1 MQRILSIGF
10 ILLWSIVSNAQTA
23 ATVQGKVDAK
33 QISVGDR
40 IHYFLEATIQK
51 NKGTLQWPSL
61 SDTFNHLEII
71 EKSKIDTS
79 SSGDLITYKQQLQLS
94 GFDSGSFLIPSFRFQ
109 VQPIGQASYELKTDS
124 FYISIKTLA
133 VDTTKPYKRIKD
145 IIAVTTTWRDYIAWI
160 IGILIGLLLG
170 VGLVWYLLKRKGK
183 KLKDLFERK
192 KETIYE
198 RALRAL
204 DTLYKE
210 KLWQH
215 NQSKEHYSRLT
226 TIIRTYVEERFGLP
240 MLEQTTDEFIQHAKH
255 HPALQP
261 YFHSLVDLLQIA
273 DMAKFAKAQPLPE
286 EHIKSLEIARLFI
299 VNSTPNETQEKK

>member
-1 MQRILSIGF
+1 MQRILFIGF
-10 ILLWSIVSNAQTA
+10 ILLWSIASNAQTA

-51 NKGTLQWPSL
+51 NKGTLQWPAL
-61 SDTFNHLEII
+61 PDTFNNLEII
-71 EKSKIDTS
+71 EKNKIDTS
-79 SSGDLITYKQQLQLS
+79 FAGDLITYKQQLQLS

-124 FYISIKTLA
+124 FYINIKTLS
-133 VDTTKPYKRIKD
+133 VDTTKPYKNIKD
-145 IIAVTTTWRDYIAWI
+145 IIAVDTTWRDYLSWI
-160 IGILIGLLLG
+160 LGILIGLLLG
-170 VGLVWYLLKRKGK
+170 ILLVWYLLKRKGK

-204 DTLYKE
+204 ETLDKE
-210 KLWQH
+210 KLWQY

-240 MLEQTTDEFIQHAKH
+240 MLEQTTDEFIQNAKH

-286 EHIKSLEIARLFI
+286 EHIKSLEIAKLFI

>member
-1 MQRILSIGF
+1 MQRILFIGF
-10 ILLWSIVSNAQTA
+10 ILLWSIASNAQTA

-51 NKGTLQWPSL
+51 NKGTLQWPAL
-61 SDTFNHLEII
+61 PDTFNNLEII

-79 SSGDLITYKQQLQLS
+79 FAGDLITYKKQLQLS

-124 FYISIKTLA
+124 FYINIKTLS
-133 VDTTKPYKRIKD
+133 VDTTKPYKNIKD
-145 IIAVTTTWRDYIAWI
+145 IIAVDTTWRDYLSWI
-160 IGILIGLLLG
+160 LGILIGLLLG
-170 VGLVWYLLKRKGK
+170 ILLVWYLLKRKGK

-204 DTLYKE
+204 ETLEKE
-210 KLWQH
+210 KLWQY

-240 MLEQTTDEFIQHAKH
+240 MLEQTTDEFIQNAKH

-286 EHIKSLEIARLFI
+286 EHIKSLEIAKLFI

>member
-1 MQRILSIGF
+1 M
-10 ILLWSIVSNAQTA
+10 LWSIASKAQTA

-51 NKGTLQWPSL
+51 NKGTLQWPAL
-61 SDTFNHLEII
+61 PDTFNNLEII
-71 EKSKIDTS
+71 EKNKIDTS
-79 SSGDLITYKQQLQLS
+79 FAGDLITYKQQLQLS

-124 FYISIKTLA
+124 FYINIKTLS
-133 VDTTKPYKRIKD
+133 VDTTKPYKNIKD
-145 IIAVTTTWRDYIAWI
+145 IIAVDTTWRDYLSWI
-160 IGILIGLLLG
+160 LGILIGLLLCIL
-170 VGLVWYLLKRKGK
+170 LVWYILKRKGK

-204 DTLYKE
+204 DTLDKE
-210 KLWQH
+210 KLWQY

-240 MLEQTTDEFIQHAKH
+240 MLEQTTDEFIQNAKH

-286 EHIKSLEIARLFI
+286 EHIKSLEIAKLFI

>member
-1 MQRILSIGF
+1 MQRILFIGF
-10 ILLWSIVSNAQTA
+10 ILLWSIASNAQTA

-51 NKGTLQWPSL
+51 NKGTLQWPAL
-61 SDTFNHLEII
+61 PDTFNNLEII

-79 SSGDLITYKQQLQLS
+79 FAGDLITYKQQLQLS

-124 FYISIKTLA
+124 FYINIKTLS
-133 VDTTKPYKRIKD
+133 VDTTKPYKNIKD
-145 IIAVTTTWRDYIAWI
+145 IIAVDTTWRDYVSWI
-160 IGILIGLLLG
+160 LGILIGLLLG
-170 VGLVWYLLKRKGK
+170 ILLVWYLLKRKGK

-204 DTLYKE
+204 DNLDKE
-210 KLWQH
+210 KLWQY

-240 MLEQTTDEFIQHAKH
+240 MLEQTTDEFIQNAKH
-255 HPALQP
+255 HPTLQP

-286 EHIKSLEIARLFI
+286 EHIKSLEIAKLFI

>member
-1 MQRILSIGF
+1 MQRILFIGF
-10 ILLWSIVSNAQTA
+10 ILLWSIASNAQTA

-51 NKGTLQWPSL
+51 NKGTLQWPAL
-61 SDTFNHLEII
+61 PDTFNNLEII

-79 SSGDLITYKQQLQLS
+79 FAGDLITYKQQLQLS

-124 FYISIKTLA
+124 FYINIKTLS
-133 VDTTKPYKRIKD
+133 VDTTKPYKNIKD
-145 IIAVTTTWRDYIAWI
+145 IIAVDTTWRDYLSWI
-160 IGILIGLLLG
+160 LGILIGLLLG
-170 VGLVWYLLKRKGK
+170 ILLVWYLLKRKGK

-204 DTLYKE
+204 ETLEKE
-210 KLWQH
+210 KLWQY

-240 MLEQTTDEFIQHAKH
+240 MLEQTTDEFIQNAKH

-286 EHIKSLEIARLFI
+286 EHIKSLEIAKLFI

>member
-1 MQRILSIGF
+1 MQRILYIGF
-10 ILLWSIVSNAQTA
+10 ILLWSIASNAQTA

-51 NKGTLQWPSL
+51 NKGTLQWPAL
-61 SDTFNHLEII
+61 PDTFNNLEII

-79 SSGDLITYKQQLQLS
+79 FAGDLITYKQQLQLS

-124 FYISIKTLA
+124 FYINIKTLS
-133 VDTTKPYKRIKD
+133 VDTTKPYKNIKD
-145 IIAVTTTWRDYIAWI
+145 IITVDTTWRDYLSWI
-160 IGILIGLLLG
+160 LGILIGLLLG
-170 VGLVWYLLKRKGK
+170 ILLVWYLLKRKGK

-204 DTLYKE
+204 ETLEKE

-240 MLEQTTDEFIQHAKH
+240 MLEQTTDEFIQNAKH

-286 EHIKSLEIARLFI
+286 EHIKSLEIAKLFI

>member
-1 MQRILSIGF
+1 M
-10 ILLWSIVSNAQTA
+10 
-23 ATVQGKVDAK
+23 QGKVDAK

-51 NKGTLQWPSL
+51 NKGTLQWPAL
-61 SDTFNHLEII
+61 PDTFNNLEII

-79 SSGDLITYKQQLQLS
+79 FAGDLITYKQQLQLS

-124 FYISIKTLA
+124 FYINIKTLS
-133 VDTTKPYKRIKD
+133 VDTTKPYKNIKD
-145 IIAVTTTWRDYIAWI
+145 IIAVDTTWRDYLSWI
-160 IGILIGLLLG
+160 LGILIGLLLG
-170 VGLVWYLLKRKGK
+170 ILLVWYLLKRKGK

-204 DTLYKE
+204 ETLEKE
-210 KLWQH
+210 KLWQY

-240 MLEQTTDEFIQHAKH
+240 MLEQTTDEFIQNAKH

-286 EHIKSLEIARLFI
+286 EHIKSLEIAKLFI